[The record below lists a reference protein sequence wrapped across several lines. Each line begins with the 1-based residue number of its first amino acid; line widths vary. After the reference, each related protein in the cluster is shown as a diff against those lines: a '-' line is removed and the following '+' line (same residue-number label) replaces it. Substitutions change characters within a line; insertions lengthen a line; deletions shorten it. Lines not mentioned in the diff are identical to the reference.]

1 MPRVLWSEMTAG
13 EIEEKREQGARVI
26 VPCGSVE
33 QHGKHL
39 PTGTDTF
46 CVFEVAQR
54 IAERYDAVV
63 APPLF
68 FGLSYPHRGFS
79 GTIEL
84 SLETYLRV
92 IQDIALS
99 LARSGWKKIV
109 FLNGHYDNL
118 YAIAYALAAAHPSFP
133 QGTIAYAL
141 SYWEGLPQELTS
153 LFTEGGR
160 GLHAGFG
167 ETALC
172 MAICGELVQREYM
185 EAEFL
190 TRPSLEPPM
199 HVAYFLTHP
208 GSLFRATLSGVWGDP
223 TRATEEVG
231 KNLLGE
237 LVESCGKLIIEIEE
251 VFATLPKRH

>member
-1 MPRVLWSEMTAG
+1 MPGVLWSEMTAW
-13 EIEEKREQGARVI
+13 EIEEQRVKGARVI
-26 VPCGSVE
+26 VPCGSTE

-46 CVFEVAQR
+46 CVLEVAR
-54 IAERYDAVV
+54 RLAERYGGVV

-68 FGLSYPHRGFS
+68 FGLSYPHRGFP
-79 GTIEL
+79 GVIEL
-84 SLETYLRV
+84 SLETYLGV
-92 IQDIALS
+92 VQDIASS
-99 LARSGWKKIV
+99 LARSGWRNIV

-118 YAIAYALAAAHPSFP
+118 YAIAYALAQAYPSFP
-133 QGTIAYAL
+133 EGTVAYAL
-141 SYWEGLPQELTS
+141 SYWEGLPGEFAT

-172 MAICGELVQREYM
+172 MAICGELVKKEHM

-190 TRPSLEPPM
+190 SSSSLESPV

-208 GSLFRATLSGVWGDP
+208 GSLFRATLSGVWGNP
-223 TRATEEVG
+223 LQATGETG
-231 KNLLGE
+231 KNLLE
-237 LVESCGKLIIEIEE
+237 QLVESCGKLIIEVEAA
-251 VFATLPKRH
+251 FATLPKRH

>member
-1 MPRVLWSEMTAG
+1 MAEILWSELTAW
-13 EIEEKREQGARVI
+13 EIEEERKKGSRVI

-46 CVFEVAQR
+46 CVLEVAKR
-54 IAERYDAVV
+54 VAERYGGVV

-68 FGLSYPHRGFS
+68 FGLSYPHRGFP
-79 GTIEL
+79 GVIEL
-84 SLETYLRV
+84 SLETYLGVVR
-92 IQDIALS
+92 DIASS
-99 LARSGWKKIV
+99 LARGGWRKIV

-118 YAIAYALAAAHPSFP
+118 YAIAYALAQVYPSLP
-133 QGTIAYAL
+133 AGTVAYTV
-141 SYWEGLPQELTS
+141 SYWEGLSGES
-153 LFTEGGR
+153 AALFTEDGQ

-172 MAICGELVQREYM
+172 MAICGTLVRKDRM

-190 TRPSLEPPM
+190 TRPSFKTSV

-208 GSLFRATLSGVWGDP
+208 SSLFRATVSGVWGNP
-223 TRATEEVG
+223 LLATEEAG
-231 KNLLGE
+231 KNLLEE

-251 VFATLPKRH
+251 AFATLPKRH

>member
-1 MPRVLWSEMTAG
+1 MSGVLWSEMTAW
-13 EIEEKREQGARVI
+13 EVEKRREVSGRVI
-26 VPCGSVE
+26 VPCGSTE
-33 QHGKHL
+33 QHGEHL
-39 PTGTDTF
+39 PTATDTF
-46 CVFEVAQR
+46 CVLEVAKLV
-54 IAERYDAVV
+54 AERCEAVV

-68 FGLSYPHRGFS
+68 FGLSYPHRGFP

-99 LARSGWKKIV
+99 LARGGWKKIV

-118 YAIAYALAAAHPSFP
+118 YAIAYALAEVAPSFP
-133 QGTIAYAL
+133 PETIAYTL
-141 SYWEGLPQELTS
+141 SYWEGLAGEAAS
-153 LFTEGGR
+153 VFTEGGR

-172 MAICGELVQREYM
+172 LAVCGELVRKENLR
-185 EAEFL
+185 AEFL
-190 TRPSLEPPM
+190 TRSPLPSSV

-208 GSLFRATLSGVWGDP
+208 GSLFKVTVSGVWGDP
-223 TRATEEVG
+223 LPATEEVG
-231 KNLLGE
+231 KNLLRE
-237 LVESCGKLIIEIEE
+237 LVESCTRLIMEVEE

>member
-1 MPRVLWSEMTAG
+1 MQKVLWSEMTAR
-13 EIEEKREQGARVI
+13 EVEERKERGYRVL
-26 VPCGSVE
+26 VPCGSTE
-33 QHGKHL
+33 QHGSHL

-46 CVFEVAQR
+46 CVLEVARR
-54 IAERYDAVV
+54 IAERYDSIV

-68 FGLSYPHRGFS
+68 FGLSYPHRGFP

-92 IQDIALS
+92 VRDVALS
-99 LARSGWKKIV
+99 LAHSGWKRIV

-118 YAIAYALAAAHPSFP
+118 YAIAYALAEAFPSFP
-133 QGTIAYAL
+133 EGTLAYTL
-141 SYWEGLPQELTS
+141 SYWEGLSGELAT
-153 LFTEGGR
+153 LFTEGGK

-172 MAICGELVQREYM
+172 MAICGALVDRKSM

-190 TRPSLEPPM
+190 ARPSFGLPV

-223 TRATEEVG
+223 SQATEEAG
-231 KNLLGE
+231 KNLLEE
-237 LVESCGKLIIEIEE
+237 LVESCGKLIIEIEAT
-251 VFATLPKRH
+251 FATLPKRH

>member
-1 MPRVLWSEMTAG
+1 MKVLWSEMTAW
-13 EIEEKREQGARVI
+13 EVEEKKVQGSRVI
-26 VPCGSVE
+26 VPCGSTE

-46 CVFEVAQR
+46 CVLEVAR
-54 IAERYDAVV
+54 RVAERYGGVV

-68 FGLSYPHRGFS
+68 FGLSYPHRGFP

-84 SLETYLRV
+84 SLETYLGV
-92 IQDIALS
+92 IRDVASS
-99 LARSGWKKIV
+99 LARDGWRTIV

-118 YAIAYALAAAHPSFP
+118 YAIAYALSQAFPSFP
-133 QGTIAYAL
+133 EGTVAYTL
-141 SYWEGLPQELTS
+141 SYWEGLSGEPAAR
-153 LFTEGGR
+153 FTEDGR

-172 MAICGELVQREYM
+172 LAICGDLVKKGEG

-190 TRPSLEPPM
+190 TRPSLASAV

-223 TRATEEVG
+223 TQATEDVG
-231 KNLLGE
+231 KNLLE
-237 LVESCGKLIIEIEE
+237 QLVESCGKLIIEIEG
-251 VFATLPKRH
+251 VFASLPKRH